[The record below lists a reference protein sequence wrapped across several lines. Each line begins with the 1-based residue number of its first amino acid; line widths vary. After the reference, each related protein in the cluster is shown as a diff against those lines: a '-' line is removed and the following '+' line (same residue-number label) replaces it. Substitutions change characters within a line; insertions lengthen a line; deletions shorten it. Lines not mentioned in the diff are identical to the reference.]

1 MTEQQLLDLKDQVEE
16 AKTKVSE
23 LTGQKQALMNQL
35 KTDWNCKTI
44 EEANTKLKEMEN
56 SISVLEKKIEKGT
69 KELSEKYNFEEEE

>member
-44 EEANTKLKEMEN
+44 EEANTNLKEMEN
-56 SISVLEKKIEKGT
+56 SISVLEKKIERGVN
-69 KELSEKYNFEEEE
+69 ELEEKYQINE

>member
-56 SISVLEKKIEKGT
+56 SISVLEKKIERGVN
-69 KELSEKYNFEEEE
+69 ELEEKYQINE